1 MSEAGS
7 KERRARCMSGE
18 LEAECIKQEAESLM
32 RRAGSRKPRAD
43 GVELDASGWRHVY
56 VAHDVMLNLNGAR
69 DTTVWRIQEKVFYTD
84 AESRVIRYPTLR
96 KVPPQGR

>member
-1 MSEAGS
+1 MHKAGS
-7 KERRARCMSGE
+7 GE
-18 LEAECIKQEAESLM
+18 FEAES
-32 RRAGSRKPRAD
+32 RKQDAGSRKQIAR
-43 GVELDASGWRHVY
+43 GWRHVY

>member
-1 MSEAGS
+1 MHEW
-7 KERRARCMSGE
+7 
-18 LEAECIKQEAESLM
+18 
-32 RRAGSRKPRAD
+32 RAGSRVHKAGSGEFDAESRKQEAGSRKQIAD
-43 GVELDASGWRHVY
+43 SKRLAAWVIAHGVK
-56 VAHDVMLNLNGAR
+56 LNLNGAR

>member
-1 MSEAGS
+1 
-7 KERRARCMSGE
+7 MSGE
-18 LEAECIKQEAESLM
+18 LDAECIKQEAESLK
-32 RRAGSRKPRAD
+32 RRAGSRKQIAR
-43 GVELDASGWRHVY
+43 GWRHVY

>member
-1 MSEAGS
+1 
-7 KERRARCMSGE
+7 MSGE
-18 LEAECIKQEAESLM
+18 LDAECIKQEAESLM
-32 RRAGSRKPRAD
+32 RRAGSRKQ
-43 GVELDASGWRHVY
+43 DAENRSWMQAAWVI
-56 VAHDVMLNLNGAR
+56 AHGVMLNLNGAR

>member
-1 MSEAGS
+1 
-7 KERRARCMSGE
+7 MSGE

-32 RRAGSRKPRAD
+32 RRAGSRKQIAD
-43 GVELDASGWRHVY
+43 SKRLAAWVIAHGVK
-56 VAHDVMLNLNGAR
+56 LNLNGAR

-84 AESRVIRYPTLR
+84 AESRVIRYPALR

>member
-1 MSEAGS
+1 MHEWRAGS
-7 KERRARCMSGE
+7 RVHKAGSGE
-18 LEAECIKQEAESLM
+18 FDAESRKQEAESWTQV
-32 RRAGSRKPRAD
+32 AW
-43 GVELDASGWRHVY
+43 VI
-56 VAHDVMLNLNGAR
+56 AHDVMLNLNGAR

>member
-1 MSEAGS
+1 MR
-7 KERRARCMSGE
+7 K
-18 LEAECIKQEAESLM
+18 KQE
-32 RRAGSRKPRAD
+32 AGSRKPRAD
-43 GVELDASGWRHVY
+43 GVELDAGGGELEAGSRELDASGWRHVY

-84 AESRVIRYPTLR
+84 AESRVIRYPALR

>member
-1 MSEAGS
+1 MHEW
-7 KERRARCMSGE
+7 
-18 LEAECIKQEAESLM
+18 
-32 RRAGSRKPRAD
+32 RAGSRVHKA
-43 GVELDASGWRHVY
+43 GSGEFDAESRKQIARGWRHVY

-84 AESRVIRYPTLR
+84 AESRVIRYPALR